1 MSDYRPRPRAF
12 RLDDAGV
19 AYDDRPAAA
28 APKAEVRTQTAPIPE
43 KAEPEPLDEGE
54 RAIEES
60 VSRRWRPTLATLR
73 LGRARR
79 PRLAGPRLVD
89 RRSDRGRCGRRRAGL
104 AGSGWLS
111 PRCC

>member
-60 VSRRWRPTLATLR
+60 VSRRWRPTLATLVWAG
-73 LGRARR
+73 LGGLVSLGLGLWIDDLIESLWAK
-79 PRLAGPRLVD
+79 AGGL
-89 RRSDRGRCGRRRAGL
+89 GWLGLGFRRAV
-104 AGSGWLS
+104 
-111 PRCC
+111 R